1 MCHQTEQIYNSVDIG
16 IYFVCTCKIQSR
28 LLLTLKH
35 SHRQTK
41 LRLHETEDVYIS
53 YLYKAACKSVINS
66 TVNVDV
72 LHTQVEY
79 QQAEVKNTKTWL
91 YGIVNQ
97 ILGSTKKT
105 KSGWWENR
113 LEDKILPQQVGKYNG
128 MDMTAVKAYFQL
140 LLFHGYLETFEFLSS
155 WAKG

>member
-16 IYFVCTCKIQSR
+16 IYFVCTCEIQSR
-28 LLLTLKH
+28 LLITLKH

-66 TVNVDV
+66 TVNVIYV

-79 QQAEVKNTKTWL
+79 QQAEVKNTKT
-91 YGIVNQ
+91 
-97 ILGSTKKT
+97 
-105 KSGWWENR
+105 
-113 LEDKILPQQVGKYNG
+113 
-128 MDMTAVKAYFQL
+128 
-140 LLFHGYLETFEFLSS
+140 
-155 WAKG
+155 